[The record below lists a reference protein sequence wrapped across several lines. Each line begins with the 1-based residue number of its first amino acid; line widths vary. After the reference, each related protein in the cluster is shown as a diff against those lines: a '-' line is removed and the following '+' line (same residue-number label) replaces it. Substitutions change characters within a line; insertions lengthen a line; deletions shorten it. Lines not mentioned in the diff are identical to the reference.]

1 MYTPTS
7 TYQVKNFR
15 KQPPIPHTLHTP
27 PPPGPIYP
35 LTYTQT
41 FKYLLLMFKFKGKYT
56 RMYILCNMYLIQGM
70 LWEDVKKDYSTSA
83 KLWPTPSARLGTKR
97 RNKLIFSPIYYT
109 IFFCL
114 RSAIPNPFS
123 GTHCVYLYH
132 FNLFLKKG
140 RLKMYNTENGF
151 HKKIFL
157 QDFLNMYLLILIK
170 ARLLIT
176 LNI

>member
-41 FKYLLLMFKFKGKYT
+41 FKYLLLMFKFKVKYI

-83 KLWPTPSARLGTKR
+83 KLWPTPSARLGT
-97 RNKLIFSPIYYT
+97 NEETNWYFLEFIIQFFSVHVQLSRTLLVAHIVCIY
-109 IFFCL
+109 I
-114 RSAIPNPFS
+114 
-123 GTHCVYLYH
+123 
-132 FNLFLKKG
+132 
-140 RLKMYNTENGF
+140 
-151 HKKIFL
+151 
-157 QDFLNMYLLILIK
+157 IL
-170 ARLLIT
+170 T
-176 LNI
+176 CF